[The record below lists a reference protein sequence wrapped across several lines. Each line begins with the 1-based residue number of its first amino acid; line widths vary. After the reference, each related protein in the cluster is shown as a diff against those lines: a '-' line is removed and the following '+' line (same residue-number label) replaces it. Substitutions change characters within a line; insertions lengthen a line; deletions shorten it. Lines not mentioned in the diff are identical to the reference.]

1 MPRRA
6 VVRARRLPINCS
18 VLMVT
23 TVPITLEAFLLPFA
37 RHFRGLGWRVDAL
50 ANDASSNP
58 WLDGE
63 FGARFDVGWSRDAA
77 APSNLIGTPRNVR
90 RIIMAGGYD
99 IVHVHTPVAAFVTRF
114 ALRSIP
120 ADKRPAI
127 IYTAHGF
134 HFYEGQ
140 DAASHALF
148 RSMER
153 LAAPWTDFLVTVN
166 QEDFEA
172 AASLGGLP
180 ASRVRHIPGIGVD
193 THRFSPDATPA
204 DDARS
209 VRQELN
215 ISAEE
220 FMLTMIAELA
230 PVKRHDHL
238 LRALARVQDPRVVL
252 VLVGTG
258 HLEPKLR
265 ELAVALGVAN
275 RVRWAGYRRDIPAV
289 LAASDAA
296 ALVSEREG
304 LPRSVLEAMATGVPV
319 IGTDTRG
326 ITDAIGD
333 EAGWVVAKNDTVALG
348 AAIEQAAADPVQLAS
363 RGRAARE
370 RALERFALTR
380 IISEYEDLY
389 REALA
394 SHV

>member
-1 MPRRA
+1 
-6 VVRARRLPINCS
+6 
-18 VLMVT
+18 MVT

-50 ANDASSNP
+50 ANGASTDP

-63 FGARFDVGWSRDAA
+63 FDARFDVGWSRDAA
-77 APSNLIGTPRNVR
+77 APANLIGTPRKVR

-120 ADKRPAI
+120 AAKRPAI
-127 IYTAHGF
+127 VYTAHGF

-140 DAASHALF
+140 NAAPRAAF

-172 AASLGGLP
+172 AASLGVLP
-180 ASRVRHIPGIGVD
+180 ASHVRHIPGIGVD
-193 THRFSPDATPA
+193 TDRFSPDATPA
-204 DDARS
+204 DEARA

-258 HLEPKLR
+258 HLESRLR
-265 ELAVALGVAN
+265 ELALALGIAD

-296 ALVSEREG
+296 VLVSEREG
-304 LPRSVLEAMATGVPV
+304 LPRSILEAMATGTPV

-326 ITDAIGD
+326 IADAIGT
-333 EAGWVVAKNDTVALG
+333 EAGWIVDKDDAVALG
-348 AAIEQAAADPVQLAS
+348 AAIEQAAADASQLAS

-370 RALERFALTR
+370 RALERFSLTR
-380 IISEYEDLY
+380 IVSEYEDLY